1 MYDVCLMLEGTYPFV
16 SGGVS
21 TWVHHLVKAL
31 PELLFTGICILP
43 TSKEKWERKYDLP
56 DNFRDLRVVYLH
68 DYELT
73 PQARVKQKKRSQQIE
88 LLRTFHQGIK
98 GKKYSLFADILPFF
112 QSSKKEAYL
121 PYDMIYGKDAWD
133 LLLEFY
139 GPEKNRES
147 FIDYFWTFRFTHL
160 PIFKV
165 LSTDIPMAKVY
176 HTVSTGYAG
185 ILGAE
190 AKDLY
195 GKPLLLTE
203 HGIYTKE
210 RKIEIA
216 QSEWV
221 YVADADQIKLK
232 KELGAFQKIWI
243 QLFDSLG
250 RITYQEADRIY
261 TLYEGNRELELAG
274 GANPDKVFV
283 IPNGVDINRFSSLKP
298 VDSGDEWDEKGVF
311 NVGFVG
317 RVVPIK
323 DVKTLLRA
331 VKIVSLRL
339 PNVKFHVMGPTD
351 ENPEYYKECLELMD
365 VLRLQSH
372 LEFTGKVNVMDYYP
386 ILHLLVLTSISEAQ
400 PLVILEANCAG
411 IPVVASDVGAC
422 RELLEGRTEQDRA
435 LGPSGIVTQVA
446 DPVSTAEGIISILSN
461 RELRKEMAL
470 SGRKRVKK
478 FYRESDLNREYLS
491 VYRELMGG
499 ETSGHEAIDGR
510 HRL

>member
-1 MYDVCLMLEGTYPFV
+1 MYDVCLVLEGTYPFV

-31 PELLFTGICILP
+31 PEILFTGICILP
-43 TSKEKWERKYDLP
+43 TSKDKWERKYDLP
-56 DNFRDLRVVYLH
+56 DKFRDLRVVYLH
-68 DYELT
+68 DYELV
-73 PQARVKQKKRSQQIE
+73 PQAGVKQKKRSRQIE
-88 LLRTFHQGIK
+88 LLRAFHQGIK
-98 GKKYSLFADILPFF
+98 DKKYPLFADVLRFF
-112 QSSKKEAYL
+112 QSSEKEAYS
-121 PYDMIYGKDAWD
+121 PYDMIYGKDAWK

-139 GPEKNRES
+139 GPEENRQS
-147 FIDYFWTFRFTHL
+147 FIDYFWTYRFTHL

-165 LSTDIPMAKVY
+165 LGTDIPGAKVY

-185 ILGAE
+185 ILGAA
-190 AKDLY
+190 AKGLY

-216 QSEWV
+216 QSEWI
-221 YVADADQIKLK
+221 YVAGADQIKLK
-232 KELGAFQKIWI
+232 KDLGSFQKLWV

-261 TLYEGNRELELAG
+261 TLYEGNRDLELAG
-274 GANPDKVFV
+274 GADPDKVFV
-283 IPNGVDINRFSSLKP
+283 IPNGVDINRFSSLNP
-298 VDSGDEWDEKGVF
+298 VDSGDEWDAKGAF

-331 VKIVSLRL
+331 AKIVSLRL
-339 PNVKFHVMGPTD
+339 PNVKFYVMGPTD

-365 VLRLQSH
+365 VLRLRDCV
-372 LEFTGKVNVMDYYP
+372 EFTGKINVMDYYP

-400 PLVILEANCAG
+400 PLVILEAHCAG
-411 IPVVASDVGAC
+411 IPVIASDVGAC
-422 RELLEGRTEQDRA
+422 RELLEGRTQQDKA
-435 LGPSGIVTQVA
+435 LGPSGIVTRVA
-446 DPVSTAEGIISILSN
+446 DPAGTADGIITVLSN
-461 RELRKEMAL
+461 RDLRKGMSLA
-470 SGRKRVKK
+470 GRKRVER

-491 VYRELMGG
+491 VYKELMSR
-499 ETSGHEAIDGR
+499 ETSIHEAA
-510 HRL
+510 